1 MKRIHVFL
9 DDSELDD
16 SLRLVHEGEPFT
28 GELVNTYGETLIFL
42 ETYRDGWR
50 DGPLREWYED
60 GTPKA
65 EGMARHSLAVGTYRE
80 WHRNGRLAVEKL
92 FNDKGRLVSEKHWDE
107 DGTPEAFRPTGMPE

>member
-16 SLRLVHEGEPFT
+16 SLRLVYEGEPFT

-50 DGPLREWYED
+50 DGPRREWYED
-60 GTPKA
+60 GTLRA
-65 EGMARHSLAVGTYRE
+65 EGMARHSVAIGTHQR
-80 WHRNGRLAVEKL
+80 WHHNGQLAVEKV
-92 FNDKGRLVSEKHWDE
+92 FTDKGRLISEKHWDE
-107 DGTPEAFRPTGMPE
+107 NGAPEAFRSAGMPE